1 MTLLAQLD
9 LSFESFKRCAIAL
22 EIEKLC
28 AAGPA
33 RLKEWGKVFVNDMGV
48 EDSVGFLALL

>member
-1 MTLLAQLD
+1 MTVLAQLD